1 MSPALLCVVAGV
13 AAVLVLAS
21 VVGFVLERRARD
33 ERALATIRNLNARTR
48 SWWVMTLVLAGA
60 VALGDAAIVALFALL
75 SFMALRE
82 FWTLTPSRRG
92 DHRALFLSFFVV
104 LPLHYWMVGAQ
115 WYGVFGILIPVYG
128 FLILPAVST
137 LAGDTRDFLGRSAR
151 VQWGLML
158 CVYTISHAP
167 ALLMLDTGTDPV
179 LLLLYLVIVAQFSD
193 VLQYVFG
200 KLLGRTKLAPGI
212 SPSKTVGGLV
222 GGGLS
227 AILLGTLLAPLTPFD
242 WWQAAGM
249 STVIVV
255 AGFFGGFVLSA
266 VKRDLGAK
274 DWGYLIHGHGG
285 ILDRL
290 DSISFAAPL
299 FFHLTRYWFTP

>member
-1 MSPALLCVVAGV
+1 MNQALLCVVAGV

-21 VVGFVLERRARD
+21 VVGFVLERRAHDQRV
-33 ERALATIRNLNARTR
+33 LATIRNLNARTR
-48 SWWVMTLVLAGA
+48 SWWVMTVVLAGA
-60 VALGDAAIVALFALL
+60 VALGDAAIVVLFASL

-92 DHRALFLSFFVV
+92 DHRALFLSFFVM

-115 WYGVFGILIPVYG
+115 WYGVFAILIPVYG

-158 CVYTISHAP
+158 CVYAVSHAP

-179 LLLLYLVIVAQFSD
+179 LLMLYLIIVAQFSD

-222 GGGLS
+222 GGGIS
-227 AILLGTLLAPLTPFD
+227 ALMLGTLLAPLTPFE
-242 WWQAAGM
+242 WWQAVGM

-290 DSISFAAPL
+290 DSITFAAPL
-299 FFHLTRYWFTP
+299 FFHLTRYWFTT

>member
-21 VVGFVLERRARD
+21 VVGFVLERQARD
-33 ERALATIRNLNARTR
+33 EPALATIRNLNARTR

-60 VALGDAAIVALFALL
+60 VALGDAAIVVLFALL
-75 SFMALRE
+75 SFVALRE

-115 WYGVFGILIPVYG
+115 WYGVFAILIPVYG

-200 KLLGRTKLAPGI
+200 KLLGRTRLAPGI

-227 AILLGTLLAPLTPFD
+227 AIALGTLLAPLTPFE

-299 FFHLTRYWFTP
+299 FFHLTRYWFTG